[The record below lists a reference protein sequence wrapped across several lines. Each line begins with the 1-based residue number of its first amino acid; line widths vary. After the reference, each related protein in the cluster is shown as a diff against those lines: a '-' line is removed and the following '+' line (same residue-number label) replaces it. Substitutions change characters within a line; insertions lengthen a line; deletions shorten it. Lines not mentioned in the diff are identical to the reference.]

1 MHAYYMYMTL
11 FTQFGMV
18 LEIQSWLKLYTCMKN
33 ISGGYGYYCKWN
45 NYLSMFDEH

>member
-18 LEIQSWLKLYTCMKN
+18 FRNSIMARAIHMYEEHKWWL
-33 ISGGYGYYCKWN
+33 
-45 NYLSMFDEH
+45 